1 MSADPFIEQESE
13 PQLELS
19 ELVDRISVAANG
31 KMHTGLVCKVVAFD
45 AARRTVD
52 VDPVVKQRYTDGTR
66 APIGILPNIPIGYQ
80 SGGGFAVTFPI
91 AVGDHVFVSF
101 AERSI
106 DEWLAQGGDEIEP
119 RDLRRFSL
127 SDGVAVA
134 LLESPGLT
142 TPVDGSNMVIG
153 QTSALGAKVTIYAS
167 GKVTIGTSAAEL
179 LALFGAT
186 LTALNTFAAA
196 IVTGTGLPA
205 PTAAAASVLVTQLT
219 GISTLLD
226 TIKGP

>member
-1 MSADPFIEQESE
+1 MSADPFIEQADE

-31 KMHTGLVCKVVAFD
+31 KMHTGLVCKVVAFN

-66 APIGILPNIPIGYQ
+66 APIGILPNIPVGYQ

-101 AERSI
+101 AERSL
-106 DEWLAQGGDEIEP
+106 DEWSAQGGSEIEP

-153 QTSALGAKVTIYAS
+153 QTSALGARLTIYAN
-167 GKVTIGTSAAEL
+167 GKITIGTSAAEL
-179 LALFGAT
+179 LTLFDAT
-186 LTALNTFAAA
+186 LGALNTFAAA
-196 IVTGTGLPA
+196 IVTGAGLPA
-205 PTAAAASVLVTQLT
+205 PTAAAASTLVTQVT
-219 GISTLLD
+219 GIKALLD